1 MKKMTRLMA
10 LVLCLVLCVG
20 LLAGCGSSSTDETTT
35 DATDTTDTGEDAA
48 AAETADDGSTKT
60 FTFGTDANSTT
71 FDPAADLQT
80 NSGGALVSAVIEPLW
95 TIGTDGSVEL
105 RLAESYEW
113 TSDLELTV
121 TIQSGITFSNGNA
134 LTSDDVLYTL
144 EHLRDTSRTSSMV
157 ATIDY
162 DATYCP
168 DDYTI
173 VIVLTEYD
181 ASLFDTLG
189 NASNGILDRETCEAN
204 PDFTWLIG
212 TGPYKLQGDG
222 ISDTSGWTESVQ
234 YTLVRNEDYWGDAPY
249 YDEVIIKFYSEESTR
264 YADLQAGNLD
274 AAYLTEA
281 TYINSI
287 DAGSVA
293 GATLVKQ
300 AAQGV
305 QGLSLHSSV
314 ISSESS
320 GEITTEEYESPLLDI
335 NVRMAV
341 AHALDIPTIVET
353 LGEGTYD
360 VATSILG
367 EDNWAYLDV
376 GTYEYDPEYAAE
388 CLAEA
393 GYSVD
398 NPLTLTLVAE
408 SASFNTAL
416 AEACQAY
423 LAVIGINLDLSGM
436 GDFATILPT
445 LLTNEMDVC
454 IGSPSNG
461 SGTDPA
467 SLLQQF
473 GPASDNGL
481 MRQTDSTLSSLFSSG
496 SSSRDTEERVS
507 IYAEFQQEMYDQY
520 RFIPLYTETK
530 SYGVKSEHTSFAD
543 ALNVTNMLDV
553 TLLTD

>member
-20 LLAGCGSSSTDETTT
+20 LLAGCSSSSTDETTT
-35 DATDTTDTGEDAA
+35 DATDTTDTGDTA
-48 AAETADDGSTKT
+48 AAETADDGSAKT
-60 FTFGTDANSTT
+60 FIFGTDTNCTT
-71 FDPAADLQT
+71 FDPAADLQN
-80 NSGGALVSAVIEPLW
+80 NSGGAVAAAIIEPLW
-95 TIGTDGSVEL
+95 SIGTDGSVEL
-105 RLAESYEW
+105 RLAEGYEW
-113 TSDLELTV
+113 TGDLELTV
-121 TIQSGITFSNGNA
+121 TIHSGITFSNGNA

-189 NASNGILDRETCEAN
+189 NASNGILDRETCEAD

-222 ISDTSGWTESVQ
+222 DSDRSGWTESVQ

-249 YDEVIIKFYSEESTR
+249 YDEVIIKFYAEESTR
-264 YADLQAGNLD
+264 YADLQAENLD

-281 TYINSI
+281 TYINSV

-293 GATLVKQ
+293 GVNLVKQ

-305 QGLSLHSSV
+305 QGLSLHSEI

-320 GEITTEEYESPLLDI
+320 GEVTTEDYESPLLDI

-341 AHALDIPTIVET
+341 AHALDVETIVEA

-360 VATSILG
+360 VATSVLG

-388 CLAEA
+388 CLAAA

-408 SASFNTAL
+408 NTAFNTAL

-436 GDFATILPT
+436 GDFATILPN
-445 LLTNEMDVC
+445 LLSNGMDVC
-454 IGSPSNG
+454 IGTPSNG

-473 GPASDNGL
+473 GPSSDNGL
-481 MRQTDSTLSSLFSSG
+481 MRVVDGTLVDLFNSG

-507 IYAEFQQEMYDQY
+507 IYAEFQQELHDQY

-530 SYGVKSEHTSFAD
+530 SYGVMSEHTSFAD

>member
-1 MKKMTRLMA
+1 
-10 LVLCLVLCVG
+10 
-20 LLAGCGSSSTDETTT
+20 
-35 DATDTTDTGEDAA
+35 
-48 AAETADDGSTKT
+48 
-60 FTFGTDANSTT
+60 
-71 FDPAADLQT
+71 
-80 NSGGALVSAVIEPLW
+80 
-95 TIGTDGSVEL
+95 
-105 RLAESYEW
+105 
-113 TSDLELTV
+113 
-121 TIQSGITFSNGNA
+121 
-134 LTSDDVLYTL
+134 
-144 EHLRDTSRTSSMV
+144 
-157 ATIDY
+157 
-162 DATYCP
+162 
-168 DDYTI
+168 
-173 VIVLTEYD
+173 
-181 ASLFDTLG
+181 
-189 NASNGILDRETCEAN
+189 
-204 PDFTWLIG
+204 
-212 TGPYKLQGDG
+212 
-222 ISDTSGWTESVQ
+222 
-234 YTLVRNEDYWGDAPY
+234 PY
-249 YDEVIIKFYSEESTR
+249 YDEVIIKFYAEESTR

-287 DAGSVA
+287 DAGTIA
-293 GATLVKQ
+293 GVNLVKQ

-305 QGLSLHSSV
+305 QGLSLHSEI
-314 ISSESS
+314 ISSEAS
-320 GEITTEEYESPLLDI
+320 GEISTEEYESPLTDI

-341 AHALDIPTIVET
+341 AHALDVTTIVEA

-388 CLAEA
+388 CLAAA

-408 SASFNTAL
+408 NTAFNTAL

-423 LAVIGINLDLSGM
+423 LAEIGINLDLSGM

-445 LLTNEMDVC
+445 LLTNGMDVA
-454 IGSPSNG
+454 IGTPSNG

-473 GPASDNGL
+473 GPSSDNGL
-481 MRQTDSTLSSLFSSG
+481 MRVADGTLVDLFTSG
-496 SSSRDTEERVS
+496 STSRDTEERVA
-507 IYAEFQQEMYDQY
+507 IYAEFQQEMHDQY

-530 SYGVKSEHTSFAD
+530 SYGVMSEHASFAD